1 MQVAA
6 ALNGFHLLPGRFGP
20 RPRSS
25 AKLPFRQLEQFPPAD
40 IQERLLELSL
50 NLPFIHTRQ
59 SRMASAQC
67 RALCVSDTMAGG
79 PPEAFIDGHEF
90 CHIHPLPEGCIHLT
104 LPGTVIERVVALG
117 WAERHPVHG
126 LGLLKSLVMV
136 YAPRN
141 ADELDVVAKL
151 IESSR
156 LFATGSSTGTILA
169 ARSVS

>member
-1 MQVAA
+1 MQIAA

-25 AKLPFRQLEQFPPAD
+25 DKLPFRQLEQFPPAD
-40 IQERLLELSL
+40 IQGKLLELSL

-59 SRMASAQC
+59 SRMASEQC
-67 RALCVSDTMAGG
+67 RALSISDSMAGG

-90 CHIHPLPEGCIHLT
+90 CHIHPLPDACIHLT
-104 LPGTVIERVVALG
+104 LPGAVIERVVALG

-126 LGLLKSLVMV
+126 VGVLKTLVMV

-141 ADELDVVAKL
+141 VGELEVVAKL

-156 LFATGSSTGTILA
+156 LFATGASAGMILA
-169 ARSVS
+169 ARSVA